1 MGNLFLA
8 CNLQCNEISS
18 NECNLVFKSDV
29 EGIAL
34 TYANLYRRVLL
45 QNTPYMSVAGIKC
58 CVDGS
63 YIRNFFEVVP
73 GLTGSLIDI
82 STLLHNSVFDI
93 ENDTD
98 CTEVIIK
105 TSLKGKVSLSDIVK
119 DGNFTARNGEDISMR
134 LISKDS
140 TLASVVSGKV
150 IELEIFFRKGVGF
163 LQKDINTQALKRI
176 VEDSEINDWIVTDSQ
191 HRGVVSVSYNVANTL
206 GRETVTLGVKSY
218 NNNIGEVVRSCTENI
233 IRQLNKFSDELS

>member
-1 MGNLFLA
+1 M
-8 CNLQCNEISS
+8 CSS
-18 NECNLVFKSDV
+18 DL
-29 EGIAL
+29 
-34 TYANLYRRVLL
+34 
-45 QNTPYMSVAGIKC
+45 
-58 CVDGS
+58 
-63 YIRNFFEVVP
+63 
-73 GLTGSLIDI
+73 
-82 STLLHNSVFDI
+82 
-93 ENDTD
+93 
-98 CTEVIIK
+98 
-105 TSLKGKVSLSDIVK
+105 
-119 DGNFTARNGEDISMR
+119 EDISMR

-233 IRQLNKFSDELS
+233 IGQLSKFSDELS